1 MKYRNAE
8 QVKNSGE
15 IGEKKKKN
23 VIKEIT
29 QQVIREKEKKD
40 RREQCKC
47 YLTYQ
52 NVGMSS
58 RAFLRSHPSPI
69 ALDLCNST
77 ILNRQRN
84 NK

>member
-40 RREQCKC
+40 RRE
-47 YLTYQ
+47 
-52 NVGMSS
+52 
-58 RAFLRSHPSPI
+58 
-69 ALDLCNST
+69 
-77 ILNRQRN
+77 
-84 NK
+84 